1 MAGFYDPSPFFLRPY
16 HNLPCPVLAA
26 GRFRHFAS
34 RVVQHTIFRA
44 EVFDAL
50 APNNAALVFRKTG
63 WVATECGIAVKMIV
77 FDLRQLHLSSLSP
90 IFTLRLCATA
100 LRRAHVWGDI
110 LSWRGTSGPRTTCPG
125 EHPLLGPHVR
135 GDSWSGVTGDPPT
148 LYCLILLQILPHG
161 LGNSRESLLFLV
173 ASL

>member
-26 GRFRHFAS
+26 GRFR

-63 WVATECGIAVKMIV
+63 WVATECGIVVKMIV
-77 FDLRQLHLSSLSP
+77 FDLRQPHLSSLSDLHTTTVRNS
-90 IFTLRLCATA
+90 FAARARLGGHPVLT
-100 LRRAHVWGDI
+100 
-110 LSWRGTSGPRTTCPG
+110 GTSGPRTTCPG
-125 EHPLLGPHVR
+125 GHPVLGGPHVR
-135 GDSWSGVTGDPPT
+135 GDRWSGGTGDPPT
-148 LYCLILLQILPHG
+148 TSLIKAY
-161 LGNSRESLLFLV
+161 E
-173 ASL
+173 